1 MSTPNPFAAY
11 ANPTST
17 TPPATETPTVHAV
30 PTAAQPGI
38 SVPPG
43 MDAAQFAAYQQWQ
56 ASQAAAASAAV
67 APPAAPPAAPV
78 APPAQVV
85 DPGYAAYLAQQ
96 ASQQATAPSA
106 PTSQAPA
113 AQFVAPP
120 AAPSGGDEF
129 DVEFEDPAPQRAK
142 GPRLE
147 EMYGRLLMIIPKGM
161 DKGKGTDSEGKAT
174 EYDRMTADVIVLDG
188 GPIAFGGDPGGRPP
202 IPHDKVE
209 NVPLRVTD
217 MYISAKGLIS
227 QSSRA
232 WTKAQAKAP
241 GAFVVGRLGV
251 GEKKNPAH
259 QAPWLLTK
267 ATDAEKDTVRAYV
280 RAVREADP
288 FASF

>member
-1 MSTPNPFAAY
+1 MTTPTDPFAAY
-11 ANPTST
+11 RNDHATP
-17 TPPATETPTVHAV
+17 PPATETATVHAV

-43 MDAAQFAAYQQWQ
+43 MDAAQFAAYQAWQ
-56 ASQAAAASAAV
+56 ASQN
-67 APPAAPPAAPV
+67 AAPV
-78 APPAQVV
+78 APPAPVYVPPAPVAPPAPVV
-85 DPGYAAYLAQQ
+85 DPAYAAFLAQQ
-96 ASQQATAPSA
+96 AGQQMGAPTAPASSVAA
-106 PTSQAPA
+106 P
-113 AQFVAPP
+113 QFVSPP
-120 AAPSGGDEF
+120 AAPSGSDEF
-129 DVEFEDPAPQRAK
+129 DVEFEDPAPPRGK

-147 EMYGRLLMIIPKGM
+147 EMYGRLIMIMPKGM

-188 GPIAFGGDPGGRPP
+188 PPIQFGGDPAGRPP
-202 IPHDKVE
+202 IPHDQVAQ
-209 NVPLRVTD
+209 VPHRVVD
-217 MYISAKGLIS
+217 MYVSAKGLIS

-232 WTKAQAKAP
+232 WAKAQAKAP

-267 ATDAEKDTVRAYV
+267 ATDAEKDVVRAYV